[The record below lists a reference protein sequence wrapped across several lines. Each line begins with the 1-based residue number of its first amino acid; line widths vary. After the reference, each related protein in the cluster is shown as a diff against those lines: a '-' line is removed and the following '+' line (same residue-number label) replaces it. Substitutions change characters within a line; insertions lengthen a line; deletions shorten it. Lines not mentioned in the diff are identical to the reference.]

1 MKKLKKKF
9 FQRSPKNSTELE
21 IALKEEWSKIPQ
33 EKYLNLIENM
43 PRRIE
48 ACISNKGWA
57 TKY

>member
-1 MKKLKKKF
+1 M
-9 FQRSPKNSTELE
+9 ELE
-21 IALKEEWSKIPQ
+21 IALKEEQSKIPQ

-48 ACISNKGWA
+48 ECIANKGWA